1 MIEMCIIGVRVK
13 VGLDFEI
20 FMLVNLVIFIL
31 FYLIGYS
38 IGIIKK

>member
-38 IGIIKK
+38 IGIIK